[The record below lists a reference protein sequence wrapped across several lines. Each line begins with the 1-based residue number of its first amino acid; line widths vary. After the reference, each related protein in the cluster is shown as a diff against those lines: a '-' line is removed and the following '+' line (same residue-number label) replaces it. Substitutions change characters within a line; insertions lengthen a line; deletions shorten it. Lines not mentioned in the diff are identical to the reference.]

1 MDSKNI
7 IQNALNLSPAER
19 LFIIEALS
27 KSLSEPDKEIDKYWK
42 EEVEKRY
49 EAFISGKYKSI
60 PYEEIVKK
68 WK

>member
-27 KSLSEPDKEIDKYWK
+27 KSLSEPDKEIEKYWK
-42 EEVEKRY
+42 EEFEKR
-49 EAFISGKYKSI
+49 
-60 PYEEIVKK
+60 
-68 WK
+68 

>member
-19 LFIIEALS
+19 LFIIETLS
-27 KSLSEPDKEIDKYWK
+27 QSLSEPDKEIEKYWK

-49 EAFISGKYKSI
+49 EAFLRGKIKSI
-60 PYEEIVKK
+60 PYDDILKK
-68 WK
+68 

>member
-19 LFIIEALS
+19 LFIIDELS
-27 KSLSEPDKEIDKYWK
+27 KSLSEPDKDIDEYWK

-49 EAFISGKYKSI
+49 DAFLKGKVKSI
-60 PYEEIVKK
+60 PYEEIKK
-68 WK
+68 

>member
-7 IQNALNLSPAER
+7 IRDALSLSPAER

-27 KSLSEPDKEIDKYWK
+27 QSLSEPNKEIEEDWK

-60 PYEEIVKK
+60 PYEEILKSK
-68 WK
+68 

>member
-27 KSLSEPDKEIDKYWK
+27 ESLSEPDKEMDKYWK

-60 PYEEIVKK
+60 PYEEILKK
-68 WK
+68 

>member
-27 KSLSEPDKEIDKYWK
+27 ESLSEPDKEIDKHWK

-60 PYEEIVKK
+60 PYEEILKK
-68 WK
+68 